1 MKLLRPSFSG
11 LVATGIAFA
20 VMASLSANA
29 ADLGVAKVVN
39 VHGAARYMT
48 SDNSSWRPLKTG
60 TILKSGA
67 VIQTASDS
75 YVDVV
80 LHNPDARIGG
90 NAGATSSIVPISTR
104 NMGGI
109 GQQAEQDAIHVYQNT
124 VLGVDKLLVTQTG
137 ADTVTDTELD
147 LKAGKILGTVKKL
160 SAASRYE
167 VKIPNGVA
175 GIRGTIYTLSS
186 DGVLSVLSGSVVE
199 SYVVQDGSVNPVEV
213 REGQQYN
220 PATGQVTPIPQ
231 STVTEILGILETFG
245 IQPTT
250 PIIFITPDRTVYFV
264 SPTHGTHIAQ
274 ETPPTEGIS
283 SGVVDSFNYGGF
295 NYGGVVVTMNNP
307 ISVTPFAA
315 N

>member
-1 MKLLRPSFSG
+1 MAPDYKQSPSGRKLMKLLRPSFSG

-20 VMASLSANA
+20 VMASLSASA

-48 SDNSSWRPLKTG
+48 SDNSSWRPLKSG
-60 TILKSGA
+60 TILHSGA

-80 LHNPDARIGG
+80 LHNPDARMGG

-109 GQQAEQDAIHVYQNT
+109 GQQAEQDAIHIYQNT
-124 VLGVDKLLVTQTG
+124 VLGVDKLLVNQTG

-186 DGVLSVLSGSVVE
+186 DGILSVLSGSVVE
-199 SYVVQDGSVNPVEV
+199 SYVAQDGSVNPVEV
-213 REGQQYN
+213 PEGQQYN

-231 STVTEILGILETFG
+231 SELNAMLRVLTELGIG
-245 IQPTT
+245 PTT
-250 PIIFITPDRTVYFV
+250 PETVFTVDHTVYFV
-264 SPTHGTHIAQ
+264 SPTHGRTEEAF
-274 ETPPTEGIS
+274 ETFGAEGAFS
-283 SGVVDSFNYGGF
+283 SGAGLV
-295 NYGGVVVTMNNP
+295 
-307 ISVTPFAA
+307 SVGSVAMGSK
-315 N
+315 